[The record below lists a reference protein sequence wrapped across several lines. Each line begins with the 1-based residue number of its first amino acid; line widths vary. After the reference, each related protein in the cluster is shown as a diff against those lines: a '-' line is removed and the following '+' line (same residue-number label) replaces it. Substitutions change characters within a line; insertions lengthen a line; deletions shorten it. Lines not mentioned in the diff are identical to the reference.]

1 MKNSQRTQWDTVKSL
16 THHLWPPH
24 HLNLKIRVL
33 LAMACLVLAK
43 IVNVY
48 VPFLYKDAVDALSV
62 KPIIVIPVAIIISYG
77 LARVLSQAFGEL
89 RDYIFVHVSLHAQKA
104 IALETFRHLH
114 NLSLAFHLDRQTG
127 GLSRV
132 IERGARAIQTVLS
145 FMLFNIIPTL
155 LEILLVTVIL
165 YKKFNWKFAAITF
178 STVGLYIFFT
188 FTITNWRTKFRRQ
201 ANDRDT
207 EANSKAIDSLLNYE
221 TVKYFVNEEHE
232 YKRYDHSLEQYN
244 LISIRSQSSL
254 SLLNVGQGS
263 IVGLG
268 LVGVMWLAALGMMN
282 GSLTVGDFV
291 LVNTLLMQ
299 LFIPLGFLGFVY
311 LQVNQG
317 LVDME
322 KMFELVDLHAEVP
335 DKPDAQALQ
344 IGEVGKETTEE
355 ATVEFD
361 HVNFAYNPDRQIL
374 KDVSFQ
380 IPPGHTVAIVGPSG
394 SGKSTLARLLFRF
407 YDVTGG
413 SIRIG
418 KEDIRDVT
426 QKSLRSA
433 IGIVPQDT
441 VLFNDSIGYN
451 IHYGRP
457 GASEA
462 EVIEAAKLS
471 QIHHFVESLPQKYKT
486 PVGERGLKLS
496 GGEKQRVAIARTVL
510 KRPAILIFD
519 EATSA
524 LDSHTEKEIQ
534 ASLREVSKNRTTL
547 VIAHRLSTIVDA
559 DVIIVLKDG
568 RIVERGRHNDLLSRN
583 GEYAAMWQKQQQAK
597 EFEAKLSEAL
607 SESD

>member
-1 MKNSQRTQWDTVKSL
+1 MIKNRTQWDTAKSL
-16 THHLWPPH
+16 TSHLWPTGFFG
-24 HLNLKIRVL
+24 LKVRVV
-33 LAMACLVLAK
+33 LAIGCLALAK

-48 VPFLYKDAVDALSV
+48 VPFLYKDAVDALSITPV
-62 KPIIVIPVAIIISYG
+62 TAIPIGIILGYG
-77 LARVLSQAFGEL
+77 LARILQQTFGEL
-89 RDYIFVHVSLHAQKA
+89 RDFIFVRVSQHAQRTV
-104 IALETFRHLH
+104 ALETFKHLH

-132 IERGARAIQTVLS
+132 IERGTRAIQTVLS

-155 LEILLVTVIL
+155 LEIVLVTCIL
-165 YKKFNWKFAAITF
+165 YKKFGWAFAAVTF
-178 STVGLYIFFT
+178 SAVGLYVFFT
-188 FTITNWRTKFRRQ
+188 FVITNWRTKFRRSM
-201 ANDRDT
+201 NDRDT
-207 EANSKAIDSLLNYE
+207 EANTKAIDSLLNYE

-232 YKRYDHSLEQYN
+232 YKRYDQSLEQYQN
-244 LISIRSQSSL
+244 EAVKAQSSL
-254 SLLNVGQGS
+254 SLLNVGQGM
-263 IVGLG
+263 IVGMG
-268 LVGVMWLAALGMMN
+268 LIGVMWLASQGVSN
-282 GSLTVGDFV
+282 GTMTVGDFV
-291 LVNTLLMQ
+291 LVNTLLIQ

-311 LQVNQG
+311 REVTQG

-322 KMFELVDLHAEVP
+322 KMFELLVLNADVP
-335 DKPDAQALQ
+335 DGPNAKTLQVNQA
-344 IGEVGKETTEE
+344 E
-355 ATVEFD
+355 VEFD
-361 HVNFAYNPDRQIL
+361 HVSFSYNVDRSIL
-374 KDVSFQ
+374 KDVSFK

-394 SGKSTLARLLFRF
+394 SGKSTIARLLFRF
-407 YDVTGG
+407 YDVKSG
-413 SIRIG
+413 SIKIG
-418 KEDIRDVT
+418 QNDVRDVT

-457 GASEA
+457 DASEND
-462 EVIEAAKLS
+462 VVEAAQIS
-471 QIHHFVESLPQKYKT
+471 QIHDFVESLPKKYKT

-559 DVIIVLKDG
+559 NEIIVLKNG
-568 RIVERGRHNDLLSRN
+568 EITERGRHTELLAKA
-583 GEYAAMWQKQQQAK
+583 GEYASMWQKQQQAK
-597 EFEAKLSEAL
+597 EFEAKLNEAL
-607 SESD
+607 AK

>member
-1 MKNSQRTQWDTVKSL
+1 MKKGKRTQWDTVKSL
-16 THHLWPPH
+16 THHLWPAH
-24 HLNLKIRVL
+24 HLNLKIRVV
-33 LAMACLVLAK
+33 LAMACLVLSK
-43 IVNVY
+43 LVNVY

-62 KPIIVIPVAIIISYG
+62 KPIIVIPVGIIIAYG
-77 LARVLSQAFGEL
+77 LARVMSQAFGEL

-145 FMLFNIIPTL
+145 FMLFNIMPTL
-155 LEILLVTVIL
+155 LEIILVTVIL
-165 YKKFNWKFAAITF
+165 YRKFNWQFAAITF
-178 STVGLYIFFT
+178 FTVSLYIYFT
-188 FTITNWRTKFRRQ
+188 FAITNWRAKFRRQ
-201 ANDRDT
+201 ANERDT

-232 YKRYDHSLEQYN
+232 FKRYDHSLEQYN
-244 LISIRSQSSL
+244 VISIRSQSSL
-254 SLLNVGQGS
+254 SLLNVGQGT

-268 LVGVMWLAALGMMN
+268 LVGVMWLAAQGMMN

-311 LQVNQG
+311 FQVNQG

-322 KMFELVDLHAEVP
+322 KMFELIDLHAEIP
-335 DKPDAQALQ
+335 DKPNAQTLR
-344 IGEVGKETTEE
+344 IEE
-355 ATVEFD
+355 AEVEFD

-374 KDVSFQ
+374 KDVSFK
-380 IPPGHTVAIVGPSG
+380 IPPGHTVAVVGPSG

-407 YDVTGG
+407 YDVNSG
-413 SIRIG
+413 SILID

-451 IHYGRP
+451 IRYGRP
-457 GASEA
+457 GASED
-462 EVIEAAKLS
+462 EVIAAAKLS

-559 DVIIVLKDG
+559 DEIIVLKAG
-568 RIVERGRHNDLLSRN
+568 HIVERGRHTDLLKRN

-607 SESD
+607 SES